1 MEHNRTLE
9 TIEPLPGDRQ
19 GVSGAGAGHDSMRD
33 VGGRVL
39 KRRAPV
45 VQSATAQ
52 LNQREVDALVGNYQ
66 DDTTLPDGSPAISR
80 AARRRENGKRMK
92 WTRELN
98 IDIMRSFY
106 YVNQCQDQPLPGWRS
121 SLHADFTRR
130 HPDLQVSEQ
139 NVVDRKR
146 VILKQEYGDNERN
159 IFHRDEGIPEE
170 QVDRTQ
176 QEAEN
181 QVPQDNE
188 NEVAK
193 EKLAET
199 FESLLAMYI
208 NTCPLERPAIPVLQ
222 NVRKAQGIIERVN
235 AVLEAYTTPDK
246 SLEYVHL
253 ALYCA
258 AVTVVQHNGQ
268 STYYPRAISYNR
280 LDQIPAWRRRLEK
293 TIDKLRGR
301 ADLIAEFLKDKPSKK
316 VHQKVRTIAEGAKI
330 YENQPNYLQKLIELQ
345 DTYRQKYKAKGA
357 RLSRFN
363 ATDKRKK
370 QNNEFLKSQKQFF
383 RKLEN
388 ESAVQQDTAEVD
400 VKAFGNYWSG
410 VWAESERF
418 NHDADWISTI
428 EDKVLNVPRMV
439 VNTFSKEDITAA
451 IKKTQNWKT
460 PGPDRIQNFWLKRF
474 PAIHGAL
481 ARCFT
486 QALDDPHIFPE
497 FLSNGNTVL
506 LFKKGD
512 P

>member
-1 MEHNRTLE
+1 MDKTKEIFLF
-9 TIEPLPGDRQ
+9 P
-19 GVSGAGAGHDSMRD
+19 
-33 VGGRVL
+33 
-39 KRRAPV
+39 
-45 VQSATAQ
+45 
-52 LNQREVDALVGNYQ
+52 QREVDALVGNYQ
-66 DDTTLPDGSPAISR
+66 DDATLPDGSPAISR

-98 IDIMRSFY
+98 IDIMPSFY
-106 YVNQCQDQPLPGWRS
+106 YVNQCQYQPLPGWRS

-146 VILKQEYGDNERN
+146 VILSKQYLTVDELQNIKREVGNILQQEQEYGDNERN

-193 EKLAET
+193 EKWAET

-235 AVLEAYTTPDK
+235 ALLEAYTTPDK

-280 LDQIPAWRRRLEK
+280 LDQIPAWRRGLEK

-316 VHQKVRTIAEGAKI
+316 VHQKVNCRQSQPKYMKTNLTI
-330 YENQPNYLQKLIELQ
+330 
-345 DTYRQKYKAKGA
+345 YKS
-357 RLSRFN
+357 L
-363 ATDKRKK
+363 
-370 QNNEFLKSQKQFF
+370 
-383 RKLEN
+383 
-388 ESAVQQDTAEVD
+388 
-400 VKAFGNYWSG
+400 
-410 VWAESERF
+410 
-418 NHDADWISTI
+418 
-428 EDKVLNVPRMV
+428 
-439 VNTFSKEDITAA
+439 
-451 IKKTQNWKT
+451 
-460 PGPDRIQNFWLKRF
+460 
-474 PAIHGAL
+474 
-481 ARCFT
+481 
-486 QALDDPHIFPE
+486 
-497 FLSNGNTVL
+497 
-506 LFKKGD
+506 
-512 P
+512 